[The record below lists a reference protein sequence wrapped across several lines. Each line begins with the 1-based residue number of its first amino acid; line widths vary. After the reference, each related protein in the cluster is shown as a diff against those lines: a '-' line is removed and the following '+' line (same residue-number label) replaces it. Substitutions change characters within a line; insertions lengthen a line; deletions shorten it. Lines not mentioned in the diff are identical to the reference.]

1 VLPLQ
6 IVGAG
11 IGGLST
17 ALALARKGFE
27 VSIHERTRD
36 LREAGAGIQLGP
48 NAFRALEELGLQRA
62 IEQIAFEPHSLVL
75 LDSPSGSE
83 ICRQELGRPFL
94 ERFGYS
100 YRVGYRADVQ
110 QVLLQATRDYSDR
123 ITLHLGSE
131 IRSFSED
138 ERGVTLTTQQGTQ
151 VRGSALIGA
160 DGLWSA
166 VRETII
172 RDGRPRTPGHI
183 AYRAVL
189 PVDQVPPQLLT
200 DDVQIWAGP
209 KHHLVCYKLRAGAL
223 FNIVA
228 IFQSSR
234 YVEGWDSVADVQEL
248 QTGFEEACPAVKQ
261 LLQHV
266 QSWRMWVLCDRDP
279 TPGWSV
285 GHVTLLGDAAHPT
298 LPYLAQ
304 GACMAIEDAVCL
316 SQCVHQRP
324 DDIPAALSE
333 YEQARFARTA
343 QVQQASR
350 QMGEINHATGAAREA
365 RNRALAARDPRDHES
380 NAWLFDSAVPSAAS
394 PAKTRSF
401 WAPPPSTH

>member
-17 ALALARKGFE
+17 ALALARKGFK
-27 VSIHERTRD
+27 VNVHERTRE

-48 NAFRALEELGLQRA
+48 NAFRALEELGVQHA
-62 IEQIAFEPHSLVL
+62 IEQIAFEPHALVL
-75 LDSPSGSE
+75 LDSPSGAE
-83 ICRQELGRPFL
+83 ICRQELGSPFS

-110 QVLLQATRDYSDR
+110 QVLLHAVQEYRDR

-131 IRSFSED
+131 IGTFSED
-138 ERGVTLTTQQGTQ
+138 ERGVTLKTQHGARI
-151 VRGSALIGA
+151 RGSALIGA
-160 DGLWSA
+160 DGLWS
-166 VRETII
+166 TIRAAI
-172 RDGRPRTPGHI
+172 IADGRPRTPGHI

-189 PVDQVPPQLLT
+189 PVDRVPAELLT
-200 DDVQIWAGP
+200 DNVQVWVGP
-209 KHHLVCYKLRAGAL
+209 RHHLVCYKLRAGTL

-234 YVEGWDSVADVQEL
+234 YVEGWDSAADLQDL
-248 QTGFEEACPAVKQ
+248 QTGFAEACSAVKH
-261 LLQHV
+261 LLRHV
-266 QSWRMWVLCDRDP
+266 QTWRMWVLCDRDP

-285 GHVTLLGDAAHPT
+285 GRATLLGDAAHPT

-316 SQCVHQRP
+316 AHCIHQQP
-324 DDIPAALSE
+324 EDIPVALTE
-333 YEQARFARTA
+333 YEHARLGRTG
-343 QVQQASR
+343 QVQRASR
-350 QMGEINHATGAAREA
+350 QMGEMNHATGEARET
-365 RNRALAARDPRDHES
+365 RNRALAARNPRDYES
-380 NAWLFDSAVPSAAS
+380 NAWLFDADASAANAQ
-394 PAKTRSF
+394 AKGLSF
-401 WAPPPSTH
+401 WSPPSGAH